1 MSQVPTACLYLHGF
15 NSSPASQK
23 AQQLQAFYRARGAAE
38 LLHIPELSPFPAT
51 AMSQARQLV
60 EEMSAHFGIDNLL
73 VVGSS
78 LGGYYARFLAEQYAV
93 RAVMI
98 NPAIRPYELLAAYL
112 GENRNLYT
120 GATYQLGPEHMQQ
133 LLDMRIQSLS
143 RPQNC
148 LLLLQTG
155 DETLD
160 YRQASAEYL
169 TSPMLVSAGG
179 NHSYEDFTQRIPLIL
194 EFAKHKS

>member
-1 MSQVPTACLYLHGF
+1 MPRRPVPCLYLHGF

-23 AQQLQAFYRARGAAE
+23 AQQLQAFYTACGAAE
-38 LLHIPELSPFPAT
+38 LLRIPELSPFPA
-51 AMSQARQLV
+51 QAIAQAEAELRS
-60 EEMSAHFGIDNLL
+60 MMAAHGGDVLII
-73 VVGSS
+73 GSS
-78 LGGYYARFLAEQYAV
+78 LGGYYARYLAERHGV

-98 NPAIRPYELLAAYL
+98 NPAIRPFELLAAYL

-133 LLDMRIQSLS
+133 LLDMHITVLS
-143 RPQNC
+143 QPLNC

-160 YRQASAEYL
+160 YREASAEYL

>member
-23 AQQLQAFYRARGAAE
+23 AQQLQAFYRARGAAD
-38 LLHIPELSPFPAT
+38 LLQIPELAPFPAV
-51 AMSQARQLV
+51 AIAQARQLL
-60 EEMSAHFGIDNLL
+60 EDMLQRFGADNLL

-78 LGGYYARFLAEQYAV
+78 LGGYYARFLAQQYAV
-93 RAVMI
+93 RAVLI
-98 NPAIRPYELLAAYL
+98 NPAIRPYALLAAYL

-120 GATYQLGPEHMQQ
+120 GATYQLGPEHIQQ
-133 LLDMRIQSLS
+133 LLDMRVEQLS
-143 RPQNC
+143 RPQDC

-160 YRQASAEYL
+160 YREASAEYL

>member
-1 MSQVPTACLYLHGF
+1 MSRLDTACLYLHGF
-15 NSSPASQK
+15 NSSPASHK
-23 AQQLQAFYRARGAAE
+23 ATQLMQWYTERDAAAY
-38 LLHIPELSPFPAT
+38 LAVPELSPYPAQ
-51 AMSQARQLV
+51 AMAQARQLL
-60 EEMSAHFGIDNLL
+60 EDMLQRFAADKLL

-93 RAVMI
+93 RAVLI

-133 LLDMRIQSLS
+133 LLDMRIEKLS
-143 RPQNC
+143 RPQDC

-160 YRQASAEYL
+160 YREASAEYL